1 MIFTYSWLFFENE
14 RIYEMSVIFPYKT
27 KKFLFYIFPDLIPV
41 LLRFLLRRL
50 FLSPQCAALYHHQFN
65 WKRDKKASRIFGH
78 RTFKSIK
85 AKSSWES
92 GRHCKLSSVSRQM
105 LWWCCREQNHRSF
118 ARFNFKD
125 TISPLQLFIVTDA
138 MHCSRLPLWVDY
150 FIYFKFTVSS
160 IVHQSLHL
168 LFD

>member
-41 LLRFLLRRL
+41 LLRFLMRRL

-65 WKRDKKASRIFGH
+65 WKRDKKQVEFLGIVHLKG
-78 RTFKSIK
+78 IK
-85 AKSSWES
+85 PKSSWES
-92 GRHCKLSSVSRQM
+92 GSHCKLSSVSRPM
-105 LWWCCREQNHRSF
+105 LWWCGREQNHRSF
-118 ARFNFKD
+118 ASFNFKD
-125 TISPLQLFIVTDA
+125 TINPLQLFILTDA
-138 MHCSRLPLWVDY
+138 MRCSRLPPLWVDY
-150 FIYFKFTVSS
+150 FIYFKFTHVSS

-168 LFD
+168 

>member
-14 RIYEMSVIFPYKT
+14 RIYEMSVIFPYKA

-41 LLRFLLRRL
+41 LLRFLMRRL

-118 ARFNFKD
+118 TSFNFKD
-125 TISPLQLFIVTDA
+125 TINPLQLFILTDA
-138 MHCSRLPLWVDY
+138 MRCSRLPLWVDY
-150 FIYFKFTVSS
+150 FIYFKFTHVSS

-168 LFD
+168 

>member
-1 MIFTYSWLFFENE
+1 
-14 RIYEMSVIFPYKT
+14 MSVIFPYKT

-41 LLRFLLRRL
+41 LLRFLMRRL

>member
-41 LLRFLLRRL
+41 LLRFLMRRL

-65 WKRDKKASRIFGH
+65 WKRDKKQVEFLGIGH
-78 RTFKSIK
+78 LKGIK
-85 AKSSWES
+85 PKSSWES
-92 GRHCKLSSVSRQM
+92 GRHCKLSSVSRPM
-105 LWWCCREQNHRSF
+105 LWWCGREQNHRSF
-118 ARFNFKD
+118 ASFNFKD
-125 TISPLQLFIVTDA
+125 TINPLQLFILTDA
-138 MHCSRLPLWVDY
+138 MRCSRLTLWVDY
-150 FIYFKFTVSS
+150 FIYFKFIHVSS

-168 LFD
+168 

>member
-1 MIFTYSWLFFENE
+1 M
-14 RIYEMSVIFPYKT
+14 IYEMSVIFPNKT

-41 LLRFLLRRL
+41 LLRFLMRRL

-92 GRHCKLSSVSRQM
+92 GRHCKLSSVSRPM

>member
-1 MIFTYSWLFFENE
+1 
-14 RIYEMSVIFPYKT
+14 MSVIFPYKA

-41 LLRFLLRRL
+41 LLRFLMRRL

>member
-1 MIFTYSWLFFENE
+1 
-14 RIYEMSVIFPYKT
+14 MSVIFPYKT

>member
-1 MIFTYSWLFFENE
+1 M
-14 RIYEMSVIFPYKT
+14 IYEMSVIFPNKT

-41 LLRFLLRRL
+41 LLRFLMRRL